1 MTNKAKER
9 AIRWLTEEVR
19 SLRMAPKVNGCEPDN
34 WAESLEVMET
44 CLESVRAAEVA
55 GDGVRPI
62 DANATIE
69 ALRANFQQGS
79 WYGCEAPLYQ
89 IAEDTISE
97 MPTICTGHFPDTTKM
112 LPLTL
117 EQLRKMDGQPVW
129 VEFEDRSGGLWGI
142 VHISVFEQIVFP
154 DGLHCTI
161 GQPYY
166 GKIYKAYAYPPA
178 HIDREALSCAGCD
191 YLDRENVPC
200 AHCVRAAG
208 YADYYKPM
216 ASWKSG

>member
-1 MTNKAKER
+1 MTNEAKER

-19 SLRMAPKVNGCEPDN
+19 SLRLAPTVNGCKPDN

-44 CLESVRAAEVA
+44 CLEAVKAAEVA

-79 WYGCEAPLYQ
+79 WYGCEDPLYQ

-97 MPTICTGHFPDTTKM
+97 MPTICTGRFPDTTKM

-117 EQLRKMDGQPVW
+117 EQLREMDGQPVW
-129 VEFEDRSGGLWGI
+129 IVDIGPHKWYGPGWAIVDRDNCLVRTAKNWN
-142 VHISVFEQIVFP
+142 SVFFER
-154 DGLHCTI
+154 
-161 GQPYY
+161 Y
-166 GKIYKAYAYPPA
+166 GERWLAYRRPPEGEEDT
-178 HIDREALSCAGCD
+178 HDPR
-191 YLDRENVPC
+191 
-200 AHCVRAAG
+200 
-208 YADYYKPM
+208 
-216 ASWKSG
+216 